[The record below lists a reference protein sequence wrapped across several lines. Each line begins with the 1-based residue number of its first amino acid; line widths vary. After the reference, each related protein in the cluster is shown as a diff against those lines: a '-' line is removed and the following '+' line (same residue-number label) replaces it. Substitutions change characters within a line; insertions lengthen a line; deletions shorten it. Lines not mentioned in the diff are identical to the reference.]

1 MQSKRRTEKEGQ
13 PMNVEEIKKVLV
25 VGSGTMGRQIG
36 FLCAMN
42 GYDVALYDLSE
53 ELLAKAMARIRKM
66 ADGYVKA
73 GRLSQTE
80 ADAAIR
86 RIFPSS
92 DPERAGRDA
101 DFISESVP
109 EDPALK
115 GEVFALFNRICPERA
130 IFTTNTST
138 LLPSMFAEATG
149 RPDRFA
155 AFHFHDVR
163 FTNLVDIMPHPGT
176 AEATVGLIE
185 EFAYRIGQNPVTL
198 KKESGGYVFN
208 AMLSAWLDSAETLAE
223 NEVSSVEDIDRSWM
237 TVFHMPIGPF
247 GIIDSI
253 GLETVWKVNDFW
265 ATRLKHGQFRKNAD
279 FLKRYIDQG
288 RLGEKTGRGFY
299 EYPDPEYRKPDFT
312 ASRKPVFKPVI

>member
-1 MQSKRRTEKEGQ
+1 MAMK
-13 PMNVEEIKKVLV
+13 VEEIQKILV
-25 VGSGTMGRQIG
+25 IGSGTMGQQIG
-36 FLCAMN
+36 FVCAMN

-53 ELLAKAMARIRKM
+53 ELLVKAMARIRKM
-66 ADGYVKA
+66 AHGYVKA
-73 GRLSQTE
+73 GRLSQLE
-80 ADAAIR
+80 ADTAIS
-86 RIFPSS
+86 RISPSN
-92 DPERAGRDA
+92 DPEQAGRGA

-115 GEVFALFNRICPERA
+115 GEVFALFNGICPDHA

-138 LLPSMFAEATG
+138 LVPSMFAEATG

-176 AEATVGLIE
+176 SEATVKLIE
-185 EFAYRIGQNPVTL
+185 DFACRIGQNPIIL
-198 KKESGGYVFN
+198 KKESSGYVFN
-208 AMLSAWLDSAETLAE
+208 AMLTALLDSAETLAA

-237 TVFHMPIGPF
+237 AVFHMPIGPF

-265 ATRLKHGQFRKNAD
+265 ATKLNHAQFRKNAD
-279 FLKRYIDQG
+279 FIKRYIDQG
-288 RLGEKTGRGFY
+288 QLGTKSGEGFY
-299 EYPDPEYRKPDFT
+299 KYPDPEYRRADFATNKKP
-312 ASRKPVFKPVI
+312 S

>member
-1 MQSKRRTEKEGQ
+1 
-13 PMNVEEIKKVLV
+13 MNVEEIQKILV
-25 VGSGTMGRQIG
+25 IGSGTMGQQIG
-36 FLCAMN
+36 FLCAMK
-42 GYDVALYDLSE
+42 GYNVSLHDLSE
-53 ELLAKAMARIRKM
+53 ELLVKAMARIRKM

-73 GRLSQTE
+73 GRLSQAE
-80 ADAAIR
+80 VDAAIR
-86 RIFPSS
+86 RISPSS

-138 LLPSMFAEATG
+138 LIPSMFAEATG

-176 AEATVGLIE
+176 SIATVRLIE
-185 EFAYRIGQNPVTL
+185 DFASKIGQNPITL
-198 KKESGGYVFN
+198 KKESSGYVFN
-208 AMLSAWLDSAETLAE
+208 AMLSAWLDSAETLAA
-223 NEVSSVEDIDRSWM
+223 NDVSSVEDIDRSWM
-237 TVFHMPIGPF
+237 AVFHMPVGPF

-265 ATRLKHGQFRKNAD
+265 AARLNHGQFRKNAD
-279 FLKRYIDQG
+279 FLKRHIDQG
-288 RLGEKTGRGFY
+288 RLGEKSGRGFY

-312 ASRKPVFKPVI
+312 LNKKQTPNPGI

>member
-1 MQSKRRTEKEGQ
+1 
-13 PMNVEEIKKVLV
+13 MNVEEIKKILV
-25 VGSGTMGRQIG
+25 IGSGTMGRQIG

-42 GYDVALYDLSE
+42 GYDVALHDLSE
-53 ELLAKAMARIRKM
+53 ELLAGAMARIRKM

-73 GRLSQTE
+73 GRLSQAE
-80 ADAAIR
+80 AEAAIC
-86 RIFPSS
+86 RISPSS
-92 DPERAGRDA
+92 DPERSGRDA

-115 GEVFALFNRICPERA
+115 GKVFALFNRICPERA

-138 LLPSMFAEATG
+138 LVPSMFAEATG
-149 RPDRFA
+149 RPERFA

-176 AEATVGLIE
+176 SETTVKLIE
-185 EFAYRIGQNPVTL
+185 DFAYKIGQNPIIL

-208 AMLSAWLDSAETLAE
+208 AMLSAWLDSAETLAA
-223 NEVSSVEDIDRSWM
+223 NGVSSVEDIDRSWM
-237 TVFHMPIGPF
+237 AVFHMPIGPF

-265 ATRLKHGQFRKNAD
+265 ATRLNHGQFRKNAD

-288 RLGEKTGRGFY
+288 QLGEKSGRGFY

-312 ASRKPVFKPVI
+312 VNRIQDPKPGI